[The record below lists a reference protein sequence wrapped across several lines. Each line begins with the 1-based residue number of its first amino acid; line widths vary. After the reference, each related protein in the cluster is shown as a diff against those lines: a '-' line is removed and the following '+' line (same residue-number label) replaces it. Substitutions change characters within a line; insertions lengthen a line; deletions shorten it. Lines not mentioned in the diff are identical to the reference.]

1 MQEKPVDLAHFP
13 VLRTVRDARQQMEK
27 RFTTL
32 SGLSWVAFDDRGL
45 NQTLEDDNLQERPYA
60 YEFYHQMRKLRE
72 RPDAAN
78 LGLNELAI
86 QAEVNKSHQNIPH
99 LRKMPDF
106 LSRRVNSDERLAVFE
121 FKVTRRLEELNDDIF
136 KLINFRHILLY
147 RYGVEVIIGR
157 TPEPAA
163 VSTLLDHMGNSNPWG
178 AIYNSFIVYFD
189 VNTWTAMIRQ
199 RAYPG

>member
-106 LSRRVNSDERLAVFE
+106 
-121 FKVTRRLEELNDDIF
+121 
-136 KLINFRHILLY
+136 
-147 RYGVEVIIGR
+147 
-157 TPEPAA
+157 
-163 VSTLLDHMGNSNPWG
+163 
-178 AIYNSFIVYFD
+178 
-189 VNTWTAMIRQ
+189 
-199 RAYPG
+199 